1 MLYTNSTIPKCTP
14 GKMVINRI
22 WLIKPYDGPWRRVRL
37 DRPMM
42 HCICVLPSPSFFT
55 FLSSSEAS
63 SRPTY
68 VILLSSVLAP
78 VILASNPQ
86 NLTIRHEHFVLFF
99 KNGKLQSTV
108 NSTGILNNPL
118 FSTTYNSNK

>member
-1 MLYTNSTIPKCTP
+1 MLCTNSAIPKYMP
-14 GKMVINRI
+14 GEMVIDRI
-22 WLIKPYDGPWRRVRL
+22 WLKKLYDGPWRRARP
-37 DRPMM
+37 DRPMR
-42 HCICVLPSPSFFT
+42 HCSCVLRAPSSFT

-63 SRPTY
+63 SHPAY
-68 VILLSSVLAP
+68 VILLTSVLAP

-108 NSTGILNNPL
+108 NSTAVLNNLL
-118 FSTTYNSNK
+118 FSTTYDSNK